1 MVRTAKSASSLEA
14 TLDSTAP
21 NLNRAAYTVNAWRE
35 CAAELLVSALRGRRT
50 AYVAV
55 AALVAAG
62 CTPNTLVSEWK
73 SAGYTGR
80 PFDRVLVLA
89 ASSDPEI
96 RRVYEDAFV
105 QELAAMGVTATA
117 AHAVI
122 QADGEV
128 PSERIVEAVGEV
140 HADAVLVTRMI
151 GKERKVSSY
160 APTPLQ
166 AGAKVEFYAVYQAGM
181 KSQTPPSYGY
191 EVYTLETSLW
201 DARDEALIWFSSSQ
215 TFQPGNAPGAAKDLA
230 DIVVRALRQQQLL

>member
-1 MVRTAKSASSLEA
+1 M
-14 TLDSTAP
+14 
-21 NLNRAAYTVNAWRE
+21 
-35 CAAELLVSALRGRRT
+35 
-50 AYVAV
+50 
-55 AALVAAG
+55 
-62 CTPNTLVSEWK
+62 VSEWK
-73 SAGYTGR
+73 SAGYSGR

-151 GKERKVSSY
+151 GKERKASSY
-160 APTPLQ
+160 APPPLQ
-166 AGAKVEFYAVYQAGM
+166 AGTKAEFYAVYQAGM
-181 KSQTPPSYGY
+181 TIHTPP
-191 EVYTLETSLW
+191 TLRLRGLY
-201 DARDEALIWFSSSQ
+201 ARDQLVGCDRRSAGLVQ
-215 TFQPGNAPGAAKDLA
+215 HLA
-230 DIVVRALRQQQLL
+230 NLPTR